1 MFPAATYQNRRQQLA
16 QQLSS
21 GLILI
26 MGNDDAPMNYGANPY
41 PFCQDSNFRYYA
53 GIKQAGLSLTID
65 PATGESTLYGD
76 DLTLADVVWMGEHP
90 STRELADRVGIE
102 HTASRASLAEVL
114 KKNSGP
120 LHFLPPYRAARQ
132 QFLAATV
139 GSTTASVDLI
149 QAVVTQRSVKTAEE
163 IAEMEIAVN
172 TSRRMHHAAMEM
184 ARPGMLE
191 AEVAGAIEG
200 IAISGGGRLAYPAI
214 VTRNGHILHNHD
226 HSNPLQAGDLLL
238 IDAGASSPSGYAGDI
253 TRTFCIGRAMNQQ
266 QEEIYRIVKK
276 AEEDVIRDLKAGV
289 PYQDYHRQAS
299 LIIAEGLTEL
309 GLMQGD
315 PAEAVAAGA
324 HAMFF
329 PHGLGHMIGLDV
341 HDMEDL
347 GEDYVG
353 YDAQTQRS
361 DQFGTAYLRLG
372 RALEPGFVLTV
383 EPGIYFI
390 PALIDQWRNEGKFTD
405 FINYAALAAYR
416 DFGGIRIEDNV
427 LITDS
432 GSRVLGEPIKK

>member
-1 MFPAATYQNRRQQLA
+1 MFPATTYQNRRQQLA
-16 QQLSS
+16 QRLSS

-26 MGNDDAPMNYGANPY
+26 MGNDEAPMNYGANPY
-41 PFCQDSNFRYYA
+41 PFYQDSNFRYYA
-53 GIKQAGLSLTID
+53 GINQPGLSLTID
-65 PATGESTLYGD
+65 VTTGESTLYGN
-76 DLTLADVVWMGEHP
+76 DLTLDDVVWMGEHP
-90 STRELADRVGIE
+90 SVRELAQRAGIE
-102 HTASRASLAEVL
+102 HTASRSALADVL
-114 KKNSGP
+114 IKQAAAV
-120 LHFLPPYRAARQ
+120 HFLPPYRASRKQYLQAC
-132 QFLAATV
+132 V
-139 GSTTASVDLI
+139 GSATASEELI
-149 QAVVTQRSVKTAEE
+149 KAVVAQRSIKSAEE

-191 AEVAGAIEG
+191 AEVAGVIEG

-226 HSNPLQAGDLLL
+226 HSNQLQAGDLLL

-253 TRTFCIGRAMNQQ
+253 TRTFCIGRAMSQQ
-266 QEEIYRIVKK
+266 QAEIYSIVKK

-289 PYQDYHRQAS
+289 PYQEYHRQAS
-299 LIIAEGLTEL
+299 LIIAEGLTDL

-324 HAMFF
+324 HALFF

-353 YDAQTQRS
+353 YDAHIQRS

-372 RALEPGFVLTV
+372 RKLESGFVITV
-383 EPGIYFI
+383 EPGVYFI
-390 PALIDQWRNEGKFTD
+390 PALIDQWQSVGKFSD
-405 FINYAALAAYR
+405 FINYKALAAYR